1 MWPGKKQTRFHVVR
15 FNRFNQ
21 FLACQLSVYKEQKNG
36 LAKYVFMFIVPRG
49 KRMLLERET
58 TRRRPWCGLKRHAC
72 CCFSLHAG
80 RSMYPYVPTQQQAQ
94 LRR

>member
-1 MWPGKKQTRFHVVR
+1 
-15 FNRFNQ
+15 
-21 FLACQLSVYKEQKNG
+21 
-36 LAKYVFMFIVPRG
+36 
-49 KRMLLERET
+49 MLLERET